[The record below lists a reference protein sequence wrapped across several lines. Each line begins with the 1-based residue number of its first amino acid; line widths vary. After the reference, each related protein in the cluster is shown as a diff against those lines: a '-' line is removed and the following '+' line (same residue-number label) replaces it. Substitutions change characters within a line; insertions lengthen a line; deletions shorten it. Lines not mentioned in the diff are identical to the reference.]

1 MAKGKSSFEAYRD
14 GETTVTVSLLIKM
27 VLVVR
32 KFRNQT
38 DEKLRKINQ
47 SIARMEALGALINMQ
62 GKREFITQN
71 DLAQRLR
78 VEGPTITRIVDI
90 LSNEY
95 LVERKPHPH
104 DRRSNVISI
113 TPKGEAALKEIFEIY
128 DSVRENM
135 FEGLSEQDLLA
146 LHGYMNQMLDRLEED
161 VPALARNNPNLSFA
175 REG

>member
-1 MAKGKSSFEAYRD
+1 MAKEKTSFETYRD
-14 GETTVTVSLLIKM
+14 GGTTSTISLLIKM

-47 SIARMEALGALINMQ
+47 SIARMEALGALMNMQ
-62 GKREFITQN
+62 GKQEYITQN

-90 LSNEY
+90 LSGEG

-113 TPKGEAALKEIFEIY
+113 TPKGEVVLKDIFEIY
-128 DSVRENM
+128 DSVRDSM
-135 FEGLSEQDLLA
+135 FEDFSEPDLLI
-146 LHGYMNQMLDRLEED
+146 LHGFMDQMLNRLEED
-161 VPALARNNPNLSFA
+161 VNELARSNPNLSFA
-175 REG
+175 RAE